1 MHQSSVD
8 YSRKWHIM
16 AAVAMGI
23 FQSTIDGSIVNI
35 ALPTIAREIYVDFVT
50 VQWVVLSYLLT
61 VTTLMLSVGRLADMV
76 GKKPLYIIGFIT
88 FTSGSALC
96 SITPDI
102 AWLIGFRVLQGFGA
116 ALLMA
121 LGAAIV
127 TEAFPPTERGQALGI
142 SGLMV
147 SIGIVIGP
155 TLGGLLIDLLSW
167 RWIFFVNVPVGILGT
182 LMVIHYVPDI
192 RPDGKQR
199 FDFVGASALGV
210 CLLSFLLALTL
221 GQRSGFGHPQPA
233 LLFANAIFTL
243 VLFILIER
251 NSPHPIIALELF
263 QTNLFTINLISGFI
277 SFILIAGSLFLMPFY
292 LEHVSGYTTRQIGL
306 LLATV
311 PIALGISAPISGW
324 LSDRSGSR
332 PMTVVGLLVLLIG
345 YYTCTTLNAQT
356 TMGGY
361 ILRFVLIGIG
371 TGIFQSPNNSAIM
384 GTALS
389 TQLGVVSGL
398 LATMRTLGQMTGIAV
413 LGAVWAGRIM
423 VYTGNA
429 TASVITTAPI
439 SAQVVALQDTFMV
452 GSASIALA
460 LILSGWG
467 LVQERWTGFR
477 HVQTELRSDT

>member
-1 MHQSSVD
+1 MHQSPID
-8 YSRKWHIM
+8 YSRKWYVM
-16 AAVAMGI
+16 ASVAMGI
-23 FQSTIDGSIVNI
+23 FQATIDGSIVNI
-35 ALPTIAREIYVDFVT
+35 ALPTIAREIRIDFAM
-50 VQWVVLSYLLT
+50 VQWVVLSYLIT

-76 GKKPLYIIGFIT
+76 GKKALYITGFIT

-96 SITPDI
+96 SLTPDI
-102 AWLIGFRVLQGFGA
+102 TWLIGFRVLQGLGA

-121 LGAAIV
+121 LGAAII

-182 LMVIHYVPDI
+182 LMVIQYVPDM
-192 RPDGKQR
+192 RPVGKQR

-221 GQRSGFGHPQPA
+221 GQRRGFEQLQPA
-233 LLFANAIFTL
+233 LLFTNAIFAL

-251 NSPHPIIALELF
+251 SSPHPIIVLELF
-263 QTNLFTINLISGFI
+263 QANLFTINLISGFI

-292 LEHVSGYTTRQIGL
+292 LEYVSGYTTRQIGL
-306 LLATV
+306 LLTTI

-324 LSDRSGSR
+324 LSDRSGPR
-332 PMTVVGLLVLLIG
+332 PMTVLGLLVLLIG
-345 YYTCTTLNAQT
+345 YYTCTTLTAQT
-356 TMGGY
+356 TTGGY
-361 ILRFVLIGIG
+361 ILRFLLIGLG

-384 GTALS
+384 GTALP

-398 LATMRTLGQMTGIAV
+398 LATMRTMGQMTGIAV
-413 LGAVWAGRIM
+413 LGAVWSSRIM
-423 VYTGNA
+423 VYTGDS
-429 TASVITTAPI
+429 TASVITTVPI
-439 SAQVVALQDTFMV
+439 TAQVVALQDTFMV

-460 LILSGWG
+460 LMLSGWG
-467 LVQERWTGFR
+467 LVQERWAGFR
-477 HVQTELRSDT
+477 RVQTELRSDT

>member
-1 MHQSSVD
+1 MHRSPVD
-8 YSRKWHIM
+8 YSRKWYVM

-23 FQSTIDGSIVNI
+23 FQATIDGSIVNI
-35 ALPTIAREIYVDFVT
+35 ALPTIARELHVDFAM

-76 GKKPLYIIGFIT
+76 GKKALYITGFIT
-88 FTSGSALC
+88 FTGGSVLC
-96 SITPDI
+96 GLTPDI
-102 AWLIGFRVLQGFGA
+102 TWLISFRVLQGLGA
-116 ALLMA
+116 ALVMA
-121 LGAAIV
+121 LGAAII

-182 LMVIHYVPDI
+182 LMVLRYVPDM
-192 RPDGKQR
+192 RPVGNQR
-199 FDFVGASALGV
+199 FDFVGASALAI

-221 GQRSGFGHPQPA
+221 GQRSGFEQRQPT
-233 LLFANAIFTL
+233 LLLGNAIFAL
-243 VLFILIER
+243 VLFILIEH
-251 NSPHPIIALELF
+251 SSQHPIIALELF
-263 QTNLFTINLISGFI
+263 QANLFTVNLISGFI
-277 SFILIAGSLFLMPFY
+277 SFVLIAGCLFLMPFY
-292 LEHVSGYTTRQIGL
+292 LEHVSGYTTRQVGL
-306 LLATV
+306 LLATI
-311 PIALGISAPISGW
+311 PITLGIAAPISGW
-324 LSDRSGSR
+324 ISDRTGPR
-332 PMTVVGLLVLLIG
+332 PMTVLGLLVLLIG

-356 TMGGY
+356 TTGGY
-361 ILRFVLIGIG
+361 ILRFLLIGLG

-384 GTALS
+384 GTALQ

-423 VYTGNA
+423 VYTGDS
-429 TASVITTAPI
+429 TASGITTAPI
-439 SAQVVALQDTFMV
+439 MAQVAALQDTFMV
-452 GSASIALA
+452 GSAGIALA

-467 LVQERWTGFR
+467 LVQERRAIFQGMPPK
-477 HVQTELRSDT
+477 LRSDM